1 MKTAANLFGWVS
13 LHFRGQYFRFSQ
25 IIESVLLNDSFLC
38 SKLNVRDMITKMRKP
53 SSLILA
59 IAAAMFLS
67 SCGQSSPDSAAGEL
81 PAPETDF
88 VTLIQGAGDTQKEY
102 PGNIEGIVNVDV
114 KPQVTGY
121 LQAVLVKEGQYVQ
134 KGQPLFR
141 IMPDVYNE
149 QVKNSDAGLK
159 SALAAQATARLEVEK
174 LRPLVDGKVVSDMQL
189 KTAQA
194 NYNAATAQVE
204 QAKAALGSSKIN
216 ANFTL
221 IKAPVSGYIGRIP
234 NRTGTLVSPA
244 DTAALTTLSDISTV
258 QVYFSISEA
267 NYITY
272 SKEGVFSGD
281 SGNIQ
286 LILADGSVYNQKG
299 KVEAGSGNIDKAT
312 GSITMKAIFPNPDK
326 LLRSGGA
333 GKIVIGR
340 TVDNIVQLPITSV
353 KDIQDK
359 FFVFKL
365 ADSSK
370 VAMVPIQI
378 DGKTKDTYY
387 VKSGVKAG
395 DKIALNRI
403 DMLQDGMKVQPKKV
417 PAK

>member
-1 MKTAANLFGWVS
+1 
-13 LHFRGQYFRFSQ
+13 
-25 IIESVLLNDSFLC
+25 
-38 SKLNVRDMITKMRKP
+38 MITKMRKP

-67 SCGQSSPDSAAGEL
+67 SCGQSSPGSAAGEL

-88 VTLIQGAGDTQKEY
+88 VTLIQGTGDTQKEY

-234 NRTGTLVSPA
+234 NRTGTLVSPT
-244 DTAALTTLSDISTV
+244 DTTALTTLSDISTV
-258 QVYFSISEA
+258 QIYFSISEA

-272 SKEGVFSGD
+272 SKEGIFSGD

-299 KVEAGSGNIDKAT
+299 RVEAGSGNIDKAT

-340 TVDNIVQLPITSV
+340 TIDNIVQLPITSV

-395 DKIALNRI
+395 DKIAINRI

>member
-1 MKTAANLFGWVS
+1 
-13 LHFRGQYFRFSQ
+13 
-25 IIESVLLNDSFLC
+25 
-38 SKLNVRDMITKMRKP
+38 MITKMRKP
-53 SSLILA
+53 NSLILA

-67 SCGQSSPDSAAGEL
+67 SCGQSSPGSAAGEL

-88 VTLIQGAGDTQKEY
+88 VTLIQGTGDTQKEY

-234 NRTGTLVSPA
+234 NRTGTLVSPT
-244 DTAALTTLSDISTV
+244 DTTALTTLSDISTV

-272 SKEGVFSGD
+272 SKEGIFSGD

-299 KVEAGSGNIDKAT
+299 RVEAGSGNIDKAT

-395 DKIALNRI
+395 DKIAVNRI

>member
-1 MKTAANLFGWVS
+1 
-13 LHFRGQYFRFSQ
+13 
-25 IIESVLLNDSFLC
+25 
-38 SKLNVRDMITKMRKP
+38 MITKMRKP

-159 SALAAQATARLEVEK
+159 SALAAQATAKLEVEK

-299 KVEAGSGNIDKAT
+299 RVEAGSGNIDKAT

>member
-1 MKTAANLFGWVS
+1 
-13 LHFRGQYFRFSQ
+13 
-25 IIESVLLNDSFLC
+25 
-38 SKLNVRDMITKMRKP
+38 MITKMRKP
-53 SSLILA
+53 NSLILA

-67 SCGQSSPDSAAGEL
+67 SCGQSSPGSAAGEL

-88 VTLIQGAGDTQKEY
+88 VTLIQGTGDTQKEY

-204 QAKAALGSSKIN
+204 QAKAVLGSSKIN

-234 NRTGTLVSPA
+234 NRTGTLVSPT
-244 DTAALTTLSDISTV
+244 DTTALTTLSDISTV

-272 SKEGVFSGD
+272 SKEGIFSGD

-299 KVEAGSGNIDKAT
+299 RVEAGSGNIDKAT

-395 DKIALNRI
+395 DKIAVNRI

>member
-1 MKTAANLFGWVS
+1 
-13 LHFRGQYFRFSQ
+13 
-25 IIESVLLNDSFLC
+25 
-38 SKLNVRDMITKMRKP
+38 MITKMRKP

-67 SCGQSSPDSAAGEL
+67 SCGQSSPGSAAGEL

-88 VTLIQGAGDTQKEY
+88 VTLIQGTGDTQKEY

-272 SKEGVFSGD
+272 SKEGIFSGD

-395 DKIALNRI
+395 DKIAVNRI

>member
-1 MKTAANLFGWVS
+1 
-13 LHFRGQYFRFSQ
+13 
-25 IIESVLLNDSFLC
+25 
-38 SKLNVRDMITKMRKP
+38 MITKMRKP

-67 SCGQSSPDSAAGEL
+67 SCGQSSPGSAAGEI

-88 VTLIQGAGDTQKEY
+88 VTLIQGTGDTQKEY

-234 NRTGTLVSPA
+234 NRTGTLVSPT
-244 DTAALTTLSDISTV
+244 DTTALTTLSDISTV

-272 SKEGVFSGD
+272 SKEGIFSGD

-299 KVEAGSGNIDKAT
+299 RVEAGSGNIDKAT

-395 DKIALNRI
+395 DKIAVNRI

>member
-1 MKTAANLFGWVS
+1 
-13 LHFRGQYFRFSQ
+13 
-25 IIESVLLNDSFLC
+25 
-38 SKLNVRDMITKMRKP
+38 MITKMRKP

-59 IAAAMFLS
+59 VAAAMFLS
-67 SCGQSSPDSAAGEL
+67 SCGQSSPGSAAGEL

-88 VTLIQGAGDTQKEY
+88 VTLIQGTGDTQKEY

-204 QAKAALGSSKIN
+204 QAKAALESSKIN

-244 DTAALTTLSDISTV
+244 DTVALTTLSDISTV

-267 NYITY
+267 NYLTY

-299 KVEAGSGNIDKAT
+299 RVEAGSGNIDKIT

-387 VKSGVKAG
+387 IKSGVKAG

>member
-1 MKTAANLFGWVS
+1 
-13 LHFRGQYFRFSQ
+13 
-25 IIESVLLNDSFLC
+25 
-38 SKLNVRDMITKMRKP
+38 MITKMRKP

-67 SCGQSSPDSAAGEL
+67 SCGQSSPGSAAGEI

-88 VTLIQGAGDTQKEY
+88 VTLIQGTGDTQKEY

-159 SALAAQATARLEVEK
+159 SALAAQATARLEVKK

-234 NRTGTLVSPA
+234 NRTGTLVSPT
-244 DTAALTTLSDISTV
+244 DTTALTTLSDISTV

-272 SKEGVFSGD
+272 SKEGIFSGD

-299 KVEAGSGNIDKAT
+299 RVEAGSGNIDKAT

-395 DKIALNRI
+395 DKIAVNRI

>member
-1 MKTAANLFGWVS
+1 
-13 LHFRGQYFRFSQ
+13 
-25 IIESVLLNDSFLC
+25 
-38 SKLNVRDMITKMRKP
+38 MITKMRKP

-59 IAAAMFLS
+59 VAAAMFLS
-67 SCGQSSPDSAAGEL
+67 SCGQSSPGSAAGEL

-88 VTLIQGAGDTQKEY
+88 VTLIQGTGDTQKEY

-189 KTAQA
+189 KTAQT

-244 DTAALTTLSDISTV
+244 DTVALTTLSDISTV

-267 NYITY
+267 NYLTY
-272 SKEGVFSGD
+272 SKEGIFSGD

-299 KVEAGSGNIDKAT
+299 RVEAGSGSIDKIT

-387 VKSGVKAG
+387 IKSGVKAG

>member
-1 MKTAANLFGWVS
+1 
-13 LHFRGQYFRFSQ
+13 
-25 IIESVLLNDSFLC
+25 
-38 SKLNVRDMITKMRKP
+38 MITKMRKP
-53 SSLILA
+53 NSLILA

-67 SCGQSSPDSAAGEL
+67 SCGQSSPGSAAGEL

-88 VTLIQGAGDTQKEY
+88 VTLIQGTGDTQKEY

-234 NRTGTLVSPA
+234 NRTGTLVSPT
-244 DTAALTTLSDISTV
+244 DTTALTTLSDISTV

-272 SKEGVFSGD
+272 SKEGIFSGD

-299 KVEAGSGNIDKAT
+299 RVEAGSGNIDKAT

-395 DKIALNRI
+395 DKIAINRI

>member
-1 MKTAANLFGWVS
+1 
-13 LHFRGQYFRFSQ
+13 
-25 IIESVLLNDSFLC
+25 
-38 SKLNVRDMITKMRKP
+38 MITKMRKP
-53 SSLILA
+53 NSLILA

-67 SCGQSSPDSAAGEL
+67 SCGQSSPGSAAGEL

-88 VTLIQGAGDTQKEY
+88 VTLIQGTGDTQKEY

-159 SALAAQATARLEVEK
+159 SALAAQATARLEGEK

-234 NRTGTLVSPA
+234 NRTGTLVSPT
-244 DTAALTTLSDISTV
+244 DTTALATLSDISTV

-272 SKEGVFSGD
+272 SKEGIFSGD

-299 KVEAGSGNIDKAT
+299 RVEAGSGNIDKAT

-340 TVDNIVQLPITSV
+340 TIDNIVQLPITSV

-387 VKSGVKAG
+387 IKSGVKAG
-395 DKIALNRI
+395 DKIAINRI

>member
-1 MKTAANLFGWVS
+1 
-13 LHFRGQYFRFSQ
+13 
-25 IIESVLLNDSFLC
+25 
-38 SKLNVRDMITKMRKP
+38 MITKMRKP
-53 SSLILA
+53 GSLILA
-59 IAAAMFLS
+59 AAVAMFLS
-67 SCGQSSPDSAAGEL
+67 SCGQSSSNSAAGEL

-88 VTLIQGAGDTQKEY
+88 VTLSQGMGNTQKEY

-149 QVKNSDAGLK
+149 QVKNTDAGLK

-234 NRTGTLVSPA
+234 NRAGTLVSPT
-244 DTAALTTLSDISTV
+244 DTIALTTLSDISTV

-272 SKEGVFSGD
+272 SKEGIFSGD

-286 LILADGSVYNQKG
+286 LILADGSIYNQKG
-299 KVEAGSGNIDKAT
+299 RVEAGSGNIDKVT
-312 GSITMKAIFPNPDK
+312 GSITMKAVFPNPDK

-340 TVDNIVQLPITSV
+340 TVDNIVELPISSV

-370 VAMVPIQI
+370 VAMVPVQI

>member
-1 MKTAANLFGWVS
+1 
-13 LHFRGQYFRFSQ
+13 
-25 IIESVLLNDSFLC
+25 
-38 SKLNVRDMITKMRKP
+38 MITKMRKP

-67 SCGQSSPDSAAGEL
+67 SCGQSSPGSAAGEL

-244 DTAALTTLSDISTV
+244 DTVALTTLSDISTV

-272 SKEGVFSGD
+272 SKEGILSGD
-281 SGNIQ
+281 SANIQ

-299 KVEAGSGNIDKAT
+299 RVEAGSGNIDKVT
-312 GSITMKAIFPNPDK
+312 GSITMKAVFPNPDK

-340 TVDNIVQLPITSV
+340 TVDNIVELPITSV

-378 DGKTKDTYY
+378 NGKTKDTYY

-403 DMLQDGMKVQPKKV
+403 DMLQDGMKVQPKKA